1 MAAAQLVHDEP
12 FWNYQEQTRQRG
24 TQHRTGRL
32 RAWREDGGR
41 LLAMLTV
48 QPYFEDHGCTIP
60 RQVRARF
67 PFSGRLVDVVS
78 YEPGWWGGSCRY
90 HIADPAYAA
99 VQRWMSVDTRAI
111 ARRLGPGFLVDDE
124 ADTTFGQLGA

>member
-12 FWNYQEQTRQRG
+12 YWNYREQTRQMG
-24 TQHRTGRL
+24 TVHRTGRL

-48 QPYFEDHGCTIP
+48 QPYYEDYGCTIP
-60 RQVRARF
+60 AQVRARF

-78 YEPGWWGGSCRY
+78 YEPGWWGGACRY
-90 HIADPAYAA
+90 HVADPAYAA
-99 VQRWMSVDTRAI
+99 VQRWMYVDPRVV
-111 ARRLGPGFLVDDE
+111 ARRLGPVFTIDDE
-124 ADTTFGQLGA
+124 ADQSFGQLGA

>member
-12 FWNYQEQTRQRG
+12 GWNYRERTRQG
-24 TQHRTGRL
+24 GVLQHTGRL

-48 QPYFEDHGCTIP
+48 HPYFEDYGCTIP
-60 RQVRARF
+60 EQVRARF

-78 YEPGWWGGSCRY
+78 YEPGWWGGRCRY

-99 VQRWMSVDTRAI
+99 VQRWMSADARAV
-111 ARRLGPGFLVDDE
+111 ARRLGPGFRIDDE